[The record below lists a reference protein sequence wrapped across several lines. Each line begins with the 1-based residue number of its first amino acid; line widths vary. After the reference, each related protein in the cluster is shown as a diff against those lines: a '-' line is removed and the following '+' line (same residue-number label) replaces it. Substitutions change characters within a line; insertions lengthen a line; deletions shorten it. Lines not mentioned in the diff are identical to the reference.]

1 MSCCMIPAYSF
12 LCYACYPSS
21 EDQNYPVD
29 QCEKDQRRVNCTG
42 EDVTCFQQ
50 HLEYNSG
57 IVQEIRTCVE
67 KSVCN
72 NLKKSCSDDE
82 TIKKNNA
89 VKDCQVACCISTGDT
104 PCNSA
109 TTASSSVMIMMMVSA
124 LCSLKLF

>member
-82 TIKKNNA
+82 TIKKSN
-89 VKDCQVACCISTGDT
+89 VKDCQVVCCISTGDT

>member
-12 LCYACYPSS
+12 LCYACGPSS
-21 EDQNYPVD
+21 EDPNYPVD

-42 EDVTCFQQ
+42 EDVTCFKQ
-50 HLEYNSG
+50 HLEFNSG
-57 IVQEIRTCVE
+57 IVQEIRKCVK
-67 KSVCN
+67 KSQCN
-72 NLKKSCSDDE
+72 DIKKSCSDDE
-82 TIKKNNA
+82 TIKKSNL
-89 VKDCQVACCISTGDT
+89 KDCQVACCISTGDT